1 MPALFEHHAVHG
13 LAYGLRAHG
22 QRQQAEITLPTSSPG
37 VWLCTK
43 AIICTLNNVERTISM
58 KLHTAT
64 TT

>member
-1 MPALFEHHAVHG
+1 MG
-13 LAYGLRAHG
+13 CAHMDSAS
-22 QRQQAEITLPTSSPG
+22 RQEITLPTSSPG